1 MVLVE
6 SPLLI
11 ARRARSGGGVGGRRI
26 VVEAVGDGYVVRVE
40 GSGARED
47 HAAGALQAVQAFNHA
62 LRDAAR
68 AGLTARPEPVELTV
82 AALDAAR
89 RARTL

>member
-1 MVLVE
+1 MVLFE

-26 VVEAVGDGYVVRVE
+26 LVEAAGDGYVVRVE

-62 LRDAAR
+62 LRDAGR
-68 AGLTARPEPVELTV
+68 AGLTSRPEPVALTV
-82 AALDAAR
+82 PALEAAR

>member
-1 MVLVE
+1 MVLFE

-40 GSGARED
+40 GAGARED

-68 AGLTARPEPVELTV
+68 AGLTALPEPVELTV

>member
-1 MVLVE
+1 MVLFA

-11 ARRARSGGGVGGRRI
+11 ARRARSGGGTGGRRV
-26 VVEAVGDGYVVRVE
+26 VVEAVADGYIVRVE
-40 GSGARED
+40 GSVTHAD
-47 HAAGALQAVQAFNHA
+47 HLAGALQAVQAFNRA

-68 AGLTARPEPVELTV
+68 AGLTSRPEPAQLTV
-82 AALDAAR
+82 AALEAAL